1 MQGSPQHANVKR
13 HAVRDFFRRPERTA
27 FQLSPD
33 GRHLSFLARHH
44 GRLNVFVQAID
55 DKGRPLGE
63 ARALT
68 HESARDIGGYFWKG
82 NDRVLFVKDFGGDEN
97 FHVLSVPIDG
107 GAIVDLTP
115 YERVRAGIV
124 DALIDDDRFVLISHN
139 RRDATVFDVVRV
151 DVASGEE
158 TVIAENPGNILG
170 WMTDHMGRLRVAVAG
185 DGVTQTL
192 LYRDDEADD
201 FRALA
206 TTDFRETLSP
216 LLFTFDDRKLY
227 VASNR
232 GRDRMA
238 IFEFDPG
245 TALEGTLLFEHDE
258 VDVAGLGHSH
268 TRRVLTT
275 IWYTDD
281 KVRAHHLD
289 AHMANI
295 YADLD
300 ARVPGGEASIGS
312 ITRDESRMIVRNA
325 WDRSSGAVWLYDVA
339 TRELTLLEELKPWL
353 APDDMA
359 PMQPIEYLSRDG
371 LRIRGYLTLPVG
383 FSLDGD
389 GAAKAA
395 NLPLIV
401 NPHGGPWARD
411 QWGFN
416 PEVQMLANRGYAVL
430 QMNFRGSVGYGRA
443 FWEASF
449 GQWGRAMQNDIDDGV
464 DWLIGQGVADP
475 KRIAIYGAS
484 YGGYATLA
492 GVAFTP
498 ERYAAAIDYVG
509 VSNLFTLLESM
520 PPYWKP
526 LLDMMYEQIGNPTT
540 EEGKRALH
548 DASPLF
554 FADRIVTPLFVAQ
567 GANDPRVKQA
577 ESDQIVEALRSRGVD
592 VQYMLKEN
600 EGHGFAN
607 EENQYEFYEAMIA
620 FLDTHMAV
628 KPRD

>member
-68 HESARDIGGYFWKG
+68 SESARDIGGYFWKG

-97 FHVLSVPIDG
+97 YHVLSVPIDG

-115 YERVRAGIV
+115 YETVRAGIV
-124 DALIDDDRFVLISHN
+124 DSLIDDDRFVLISHN

-170 WMTDHMGRLRVAVAG
+170 WMTDHAGRLRVAVAG
-185 DGVTQTL
+185 DGVNQTL
-192 LYRDDEADD
+192 LYRDDEAEP
-201 FRALA
+201 FRPLA
-206 TTDFRETLSP
+206 TTSFRDMLAP

-232 GRDRMA
+232 GRDRTA

-258 VDVAGLGHSH
+258 VDVTGLGHSH

-275 IWYTDD
+275 IWYQDD

-289 AHMANI
+289 AHIGNI
-295 YADLD
+295 HADLD
-300 ARVPGGEASIGS
+300 ARLPGGESSIAS

-325 WDRSSGAVWLYDVA
+325 WDRSPGAVWLYDVA
-339 TRELTLLEELKPWL
+339 TRELTQLEDLKPWL
-353 APDDMA
+353 DPADMA
-359 PMQPIEYLSRDG
+359 PMQPIEYTSRDG
-371 LRIRGYLTLPVG
+371 LRIHGYLTLPAG
-383 FSLDGD
+383 HSLDGE

-416 PEVQMLANRGYAVL
+416 PEVQMLANHGYAVL

-443 FWEASF
+443 FWAASF

-464 DWLIGQGVADP
+464 DWLIAQGVVDP
-475 KRIAIYGAS
+475 KRVAIYGAS

-492 GVAFTP
+492 GVTFTP
-498 ERYAAAIDYVG
+498 ERYAAAVDYVG
-509 VSNLFTLLESM
+509 VSNLFTLLESV

-526 LLDMMYEQIGNPTT
+526 LLDMMYEQIGNPNT

-554 FADRIVTPLFVAQ
+554 FVDRIVTPLFVAQ

-620 FLDTHMAV
+620 FLDTHLAV
-628 KPRD
+628 KPHD